1 MQASPLTVTASQVT
15 CSQKFQGCLT
25 AGFTSALYRSTT
37 TAVVLYILE
46 RPHTSDQELS
56 LVHYLTFAIE
66 EHFQALPFD
75 SPMRRRH
82 WDAFGSRVVANTE
95 RILELLDR
103 HRTRATFFILGWVA
117 QRYPRLVQE
126 IARCGHEIASHGYQH
141 ERVTALTPALFR
153 EDVRSAKAL
162 LEDLAG
168 CPVAG
173 YRSPGFTI
181 TADTLWALSILV
193 EEGHR
198 YDSSIRPLWSH
209 RNGIP
214 ALEPRVHTQ
223 ETPAGYILEVPPTT
237 VPLGGL
243 RWPIAG
249 GSCFRL
255 LPFSLIEF
263 LLHGS
268 DRDGE
273 ELVLCFHAWEFDRQ
287 PPRME
292 GPLLSQLLHFLKL
305 HRTEKRL
312 ASLLQQFTFV
322 PIRDYLDL
330 SRTVDQHSALQIP
343 AAPVPPMVTDPA

>member
-1 MQASPLTVTASQVT
+1 M
-15 CSQKFQGCLT
+15 
-25 AGFTSALYRSTT
+25 
-37 TAVVLYILE
+37 
-46 RPHTSDQELS
+46 
-56 LVHYLTFAIE
+56 HYLTFAIE

-82 WDAFGSRVVANTE
+82 WDAFGSRVAANTE

-103 HRTRATFFILGWVA
+103 HRTRATFFILGWVG
-117 QRYPRLVQE
+117 QRYPGLVKD
-126 IARCGHEIASHGYQH
+126 IAGGGHEIASHGYQH

-168 CPVAG
+168 CPVVG
-173 YRSPGFTI
+173 YRAPGFTI
-181 TADTLWALSILV
+181 TGDTLWALSVLV
-193 EEGHR
+193 EEGYR
-198 YDSSIRPLWSH
+198 YDSSIRPLWAH
-209 RNGIP
+209 QNGIP

-223 ETPAGYILEVPPTT
+223 ETPAGYIWEVPPTT
-237 VPLGGL
+237 ARLGGL
-243 RWPIAG
+243 RWPVAG
-249 GSCFRL
+249 GSGFRL
-255 LPFSLIEF
+255 LPFSLIES

-273 ELVLCFHAWEFDRQ
+273 DLVLCFYAWEFDRQ

-312 ASLLQQFTFV
+312 ASLLQQFAFV

-330 SRTVDQHSALQIP
+330 SRAAAQPSAVEIP
-343 AAPVPPMVTDPA
+343 ASPVTPLLTDPA